1 MAKRKQPRRSPQP
14 RFGDALQNMRAAT
27 HTGVRSAIDNALR
40 GMPPPDGRRRQ
51 RPAAGDIAHA
61 LFDGLVLAVA
71 EEVVRASRPGSATDM
86 AELIADAIVI
96 RVEHLTAAGRC

>member
-1 MAKRKQPRRSPQP
+1 MAKRKQTKPKSAPRY
-14 RFGDALQNMRAAT
+14 GDALHDMRAAT
-27 HTGVRSAIDNALR
+27 HTGVRNAIDSALR

-51 RPAAGDIAHA
+51 RLAAGDIAHA

-71 EEVVRASRPGSATDM
+71 EEVVRASRPGSESDM

>member
-1 MAKRKQPRRSPQP
+1 MAKRKQTKPTSAP
-14 RFGDALQNMRAAT
+14 RFGDALQSMRAAT

-40 GMPPPDGRRRQ
+40 GMPPPDARRRQ
-51 RPAAGDIAHA
+51 RPSDGAIAHA